1 MAKVKVKV
9 IEGLPLKVAGKKT
22 KEAEL
27 EQSVVDD
34 INKKGKS
41 KLEIVKGDK

>member
-9 IEGLPLKVAGKKT
+9 IEGLPLKVAGEKK

-27 EQSVVDD
+27 EQSVVDA